1 MSRLPHVIWLRA
13 FEAAARHNSFSGA
26 SEELNLTP
34 AAVSQ
39 HIRLLEEH
47 LGVSLFKRLPH
58 GVALTDMGK
67 AYALPIRR
75 AFTDMQDATSGLF
88 AQRKKRHLHI
98 RTSVSYGA
106 LVLAPRLS
114 EFSALHPDIELHMTT
129 AVWSDRL
136 DDTRIDIDIRFGTG
150 NWTEPHMWQLSQE
163 TGIVVC
169 APDHATRFGTPPD
182 IIAMAADR
190 RVLVLGSEVEWQRL
204 AAHYSLKLGPATLSA
219 KADSSLMAL
228 QMLLGG
234 GGAGIIH
241 ESFAAPYLD
250 KGLLV
255 SAFEYRLPIREAY
268 FMIIQNDAIRRSEVT
283 DFRDWM
289 VHDAMPRM
297 QPQQP

>member
-26 SEELNLTP
+26 SLELNLTP

-39 HIRLLEEH
+39 HIRLLEDH

-58 GVALTDMGK
+58 GVVLTDMGK

-114 EFSALHPDIELHMTT
+114 EFCALHPDIELHMTT

-150 NWTEPHMWQLSQE
+150 NWSEPHMWQLSQE
-163 TGIVVC
+163 TGVVVC
-169 APDHATRFGTPPD
+169 APSHAARFGTPPD
-182 IIAMAADR
+182 FAALAGDR
-190 RVLVLGSEVEWQRL
+190 RVLVMGSEVEWQRL
-204 AAHYSLKLGPATLSA
+204 SAHYSLNLGQAAYTA

-228 QMLLGG
+228 QMLTGG
-234 GGAGIIH
+234 GGAAIIH
-241 ESFAAPYLD
+241 ESFVAPYLEQ
-250 KGLLV
+250 GLLV
-255 SAFEYRLPIREAY
+255 SAFDYRLPIREAY
-268 FMIIQNDAIRRSEVT
+268 FMIIRSDALARSEVST
-283 DFRDWM
+283 FRDWLI
-289 VHDAMPRM
+289 ASPARPG
-297 QPQQP
+297 QNA